1 MAKLEAESPPE
12 AEPDKPEFDSV
23 TKRSKRIDHIL
34 EYVREHPGVTRSE
47 IAEAIGC
54 PHTGV
59 YYPIT
64 KLTNMGY
71 LRAVTDPKDGKF
83 RFYSTEGSA

>member
-1 MAKLEAESPPE
+1 MAKLEDE
-12 AEPDKPEFDSV
+12 PEFDAV
-23 TKRSKRIDHIL
+23 AKRGKRIDHIL
-34 EYVREHPGVTRSE
+34 EYVREHPGLTRSE
-47 IAEAIGC
+47 IAEALGC

-64 KLTNMGY
+64 KLVQQGI
-71 LRAVTDPKDGKF
+71 LRTVPDPKDGKF